1 MIIYTSK
8 NVKIAN
14 SERRRALALHLF
26 IYSNRNI
33 EGEGDD
39 GIGISLFRYWL
50 IEHSMD
56 EI

>member
-1 MIIYTSK
+1 MG
-8 NVKIAN
+8 
-14 SERRRALALHLF
+14 ERTFALHLF